1 MIIINKV
8 QKIMRIVLD
17 ISSFISWISE
27 LTHDYNYVI
36 SNLENQPKRR
46 EIIAL
51 QLEDERNNRYYLR
64 LLFDFIR

>member
-1 MIIINKV
+1 
-8 QKIMRIVLD
+8 MRIVLD

-36 SNLENQPKRR
+36 SKLENQPKRR